1 MPFCGAGRQEA
12 GAAIPGNL
20 RLSELLRCTYPI
32 CGRRSELRRMALARG
47 MGRRGVLAGAAALAG
62 CQQPVA
68 PRADVA
74 PRLGPNRTGYIA
86 IQGPIINEVR
96 NAFIGQVSRLLALDA
111 AEIYLLMASP
121 GGVVNAAQDMIAF
134 MDRTHASRGTTFTTH
149 NGGVVASAACYVFL
163 AGQRRLSVPR
173 GQFLF
178 HEAALVS
185 NGAITSLALQDANI
199 KMQQIERSFLTMLT
213 SRTKLTEAEASSFV
227 RRTVILNA
235 DEARRDGIIQATAD
249 FTSPPGATMFA
260 IQVVPAGTA
269 PVRRPEP
276 GGGG

>member
-1 MPFCGAGRQEA
+1 
-12 GAAIPGNL
+12 
-20 RLSELLRCTYPI
+20 
-32 CGRRSELRRMALARG
+32 MALARKI
-47 MGRRGVLAGAAALAG
+47 GRRGVLAAAAALAG
-62 CQQPVA
+62 CQQPGTLPVDA
-68 PRADVA
+68 V

-86 IQGPIINEVR
+86 IQAPIVNEVR
-96 NAFIGQVSRLLALDA
+96 NAFIGNVNRLLALDA
-111 AEIYLLMASP
+111 AEIYVLMISP
-121 GGVVNAAQDMIAF
+121 GGVVTAAQDMIAF

-149 NGGVVASAACYVFL
+149 NAGVVASAACYVFL

-185 NGAITSLALQDANI
+185 NGAITSLALQDANT

-235 DEARRDGIIQATAD
+235 DEARRDGIIEGTAE
-249 FTSPPGATMFA
+249 FTLPPGATAFGIRA
-260 IQVVPAGTA
+260 VPAGTA
-269 PVRRPEP
+269 AVRRPET
-276 GGGG
+276 GGG

>member
-1 MPFCGAGRQEA
+1 MRQEIGVTA
-12 GAAIPGNL
+12 HGVGTGI
-20 RLSELLRCTYPI
+20 
-32 CGRRSELRRMALARG
+32 
-47 MGRRGVLAGAAALAG
+47 GRRGVIAGAAALAG
-62 CQQPVA
+62 CQQPIA
-68 PRADVA
+68 PQADVT
-74 PRLGPNRTGYIA
+74 PRLGPNRIGYIA
-86 IQGPIINEVR
+86 LQAPIINEVR

-111 AEIYLLMASP
+111 AEIYLLMASL

-134 MDRTHASRGTTFTTH
+134 MDQTHASRGTTFTTY
-149 NGGVVASAACYVFL
+149 NAGVVASAACYVFL

-185 NGAITSLALQDANI
+185 NGAITSLALQDASI

-213 SRTKLTEAEASSFV
+213 TRTKLTEAEASSFV

-249 FTSPPGATMFA
+249 FTLPPGATAFGIRA
-260 IQVVPAGTA
+260 VSAGTA
-269 PVRRPEP
+269 PVRRPET